1 MGSST
6 QGNFWTRVENIAS
19 KYRDKSIVVLGKGS
33 SADDVDL
40 SALEQVFVI
49 GVNDAERIGDVDI
62 SIFHDDWVLPQ
73 LVKGE
78 PAHKLYLATQ
88 EPLGLMSEV
97 FVGPFEP
104 LTHENSEMMY
114 QRLFS
119 DSLVIEEVLFMTAL
133 RIALRQRLAIKSG
146 DVYFVGFDFS
156 IEGGFSKRIDPKASG
171 QSFARQKGLIEMQ
184 ERVFLHSQE
193 LLRSQGVAL
202 KHVGYRQF
210 SDMTPAAFSERM
222 SSGADLFSPKRAD
235 SKIQIT
241 AELTTNHLG
250 DLSRAKSMMR
260 LAQSQGATLVKF
272 QMRDVETFYKK
283 DVLEGA
289 YPSPFGGTFREYRL
303 GLELSDEDFVEIDE
317 YASKIG
323 LGWFASVLDEISLE
337 RAITL
342 KLPMIKIPSTISR
355 KRDFILN
362 VANRYDGEL
371 VFSTGMTSPEYVQ
384 WLLDILGTER
394 KLYLLH
400 TNSAYPTP
408 QEDCNVSVVSS
419 YAKLTEKYANVIPGY
434 SSHDDGWLG
443 SALAIASGARMIEK
457 HVKLGSQSWVHFDSV
472 ALDLETNEFQIY
484 VDSLRRA
491 EKILG
496 EPQKK
501 ITPSEH
507 HKY

>member
-1 MGSST
+1 MEPST
-6 QGNFWTRVENIAS
+6 QENFWTRVEDIAS
-19 KYRDKSIVVLGKGS
+19 KYRGSSVVVLGKGA
-33 SADDVDL
+33 SADDIDL
-40 SALEQVFVI
+40 SVLERVFVI

-62 SIFHDDWVLPQ
+62 SIFHKGWVWPELA
-73 LVKGE
+73 KGE
-78 PAHKLYLATQ
+78 GTASLYLTTQ
-88 EPLGLMSEV
+88 ETRGLMPGV
-97 FVGPFEP
+97 FAGQFEP
-104 LTHENSEMMY
+104 LTQVNSEMMY

-119 DSLVIEEVLFMTAL
+119 ESLVIEEVLFMTAL
-133 RIALRQRLAIKSG
+133 RIALRSGLASKSG

-156 IEGGFSKRIDPKASG
+156 IERGFSSKIDPKASG
-171 QSFARQKGLIEMQ
+171 QSFDHQKSQIELQ
-184 ERVFLHSQE
+184 ERIFLHSQE
-193 LLRSQGVAL
+193 LLRGQGVTL
-202 KHVGYRQF
+202 KHVGYRHF

-222 SSGADLFSPKRAD
+222 SSGANLHTPKRTE
-235 SKIQIT
+235 SKIEIT

-260 LAQSQGATLVKF
+260 LAHSQGATLVKF

-283 DVLEGA
+283 DVLDGT
-289 YPSPFGGTFREYRL
+289 YPSPFGDTFREYRL
-303 GLELSDEDFVEIDE
+303 GLELSDEEFSEIDS

-323 LGWFASVLDEISLE
+323 LGWFASVLDENSLE
-337 RAITL
+337 RAINL
-342 KLPMIKIPSTISR
+342 KLPMIKIPGTISR
-355 KRDFILN
+355 KRDFILK
-362 VANRYDGEL
+362 VANQYSGEL

-384 WLLDILGTER
+384 WLLDIFGAER

-408 QEDCNVSVVSS
+408 AEDCNVSVVSS
-419 YAKLTEKYANVIPGY
+419 YAKITEKYPNVIPGY

-443 SALAIASGARMIEK
+443 SALAVASGARMIEK

-472 ALDLETNEFQIY
+472 ALDLETNEFETY
-484 VDSLRRA
+484 VSSLRRA

-496 EPQKK
+496 ESEKK